1 MDNFLEQL
9 KKNITSSFANTKQS
23 VGDIFG
29 KAQTSLTS
37 LVRGGQQK
45 VDEVIKPLQYD
56 IAISGPT
63 SGSYKPFKN
72 LYLET
77 AAQALGVGAR
87 DTDVLERLPSATFGA
102 LKGAGNGLGEAL
114 SFGWWKPE
122 IKYADDIEK
131 QAGDMTE
138 IEFNVLGTIGTFL
151 VGGELVQG
159 ALRGVPL
166 LARVAT
172 VAPRTFNVLSTGL
185 TFAGLT
191 QIQKDE
197 AQKNALQRAKDFMGD
212 FALGGAFSIAGMKTS
227 FLKSSAI
234 IGPATYVTS
243 LLKGESNGDA
253 LKDTAA
259 MMGLHSL
266 NFAVAKFL
274 PNGSE
279 IENRIEKAASEQ
291 LKITKAEA
299 MEYLGISDKAT
310 AQEMKQAWK
319 NKVVDITKRF
329 PAQANQ
335 TPQEMGVF
343 NQAWNTANRAYE
355 FLAKVSNP
363 EGYTGK
369 SFAQEFQ
376 DLYYQLWRDVPD
388 KRSAIVKAVR
398 SLPAGLS
405 VRATLNDGQR
415 NEIVS
420 ALGGEGAQTR
430 LGKVAELTDADLVSV
445 AMENKIKVT
454 PSKPAVTEELD
465 ISTETYKHGTPVP
478 DKILKEGFSL
488 VKTGETSGYGG
499 VMGRGIYLDLT
510 PEGEGAKLY
519 GTVVDAKIKKGL
531 NLFEWSGKLDEL
543 YTEATKYGDPE
554 TITDVLLKKGYDG
567 VKGLNQMVI
576 FDPKNVVPVVDGKPT
591 VTSKISLSPQ
601 EQKAVKAAEIR
612 DKYITPEEK
621 ELADAEKIPSIGDI
635 LQSSSFQDRLQ
646 GKVIAP
652 TTPRADQLREPPSGK
667 PPRSPQEISL
677 NDAPP
682 SPEGSA
688 LDEIDKMVGKIS
700 TAKSI
705 LGNVKDAIQS
715 FPRMFTDR
723 FAPIKQFEDQIT
735 KLQGQPIDID
745 SSPYVAAR
753 MYAGRFGIVE
763 GSFKDLYNI
772 IQPVRKLRAD
782 FTRFVLS
789 ERAIERGERGFDN
802 PNGVTKETAEQAL
815 VELKDKVGDKAFKAF
830 EQVGQGIQNW
840 SIKSILQPMK
850 DAGILGKE
858 AFTSI
863 IENNKKW
870 MPFHVLEYM
879 PSIEQADHMAVG
891 SETFSV
897 SKQGIVKSLEGTEK
911 IIRDPF
917 MSIVDNLT
925 KSVSLIE
932 RNKVAQKLIE
942 LRNSHPDTAKEFIK
956 FLPDGLRPPPE
967 WEAISVFIDGK
978 VTKWAVPK
986 DLSEAMHAL
995 SPAET
1000 GLMGKMILAS
1010 SKVFKAGTTSLYFP
1024 FTLSNAIR
1032 DYQTATIV
1040 SKWGFNPANWL
1051 SGFKDGLKAA
1061 FKFDSKAYD
1070 EFMTNKGGYGGYIE
1084 SAKGL
1089 AVASEQLF
1097 TPEWMNRAKI
1107 VVNPFQLISTFSEAI
1122 ELAPRLGVYKKG
1134 IAQGATQLEA
1144 AYEARNVTVDFAKAG
1159 IEGRLINMW
1168 IPFVNARW
1176 QGLLTIGRVMKE
1188 NPIRTTARALA
1199 LTVLPGVATYF
1210 YNVMTHEDLWDDI
1223 PQWAKDTYFIMIV
1236 GEGQDSQGNRVPKVV
1251 QIPKGDMGTIFFNP
1265 LMYALE
1271 YVRKQEPTNLFKL
1284 GLEWMSQLSPVA
1296 FTRDGELSAQSFLGS
1311 ALPPA
1316 LKVPLELATN
1326 TNLFTGFPIVPQR
1339 LEKVAPT
1346 EQYDE
1351 KTPQVAVTVGRALG
1365 ISPMKL
1371 THAISGLAGSFSRQV
1386 MNPADIINL
1395 TTQRF
1400 YRLQGGQK
1408 QQAAWDI
1415 KYDAEVGYNT
1425 TRLQMKRLIEQGKLQ
1440 EAQQMA
1446 LKWNQEAGKLIPE
1459 VVPLLMKDD
1468 PKEAALFQSSI
1479 TFDAADLQRLLKT
1492 TLPGGVPENTGTDQ
1506 TLIPL
1511 QPGLN
1516 TNSTMGQLFQGGQQN
1531 SGDTIRRLIY
1541 K

>member
-1 MDNFLEQL
+1 MDNFLDQL
-9 KKNITSSFANTKQS
+9 KKNVTSSFENTKQT

-29 KAQTSLTS
+29 KAQTGLSSLIS
-37 LVRGGQQK
+37 GGQK
-45 VDEVIKPLQYD
+45 KIDEAITPLQYD
-56 IAISGPT
+56 IAIPGPT

-122 IKYADDIEK
+122 IKYANDIEK

-138 IEFNVLGTIGTFL
+138 VEFNVLGTIGTFL

-191 QIQKDE
+191 QLQKDE
-197 AQKNALQRAKDFMGD
+197 AQKSAAARAKDFVGD
-212 FALGGAFSIAGMKTS
+212 FALGGAFSIAGIKTS
-227 FLKSSAI
+227 FIKSSAI

-243 LLKGESNGDA
+243 LLKGESNDDA

-310 AQEMKQAWK
+310 AEEMKQAWK

-329 PAQANQ
+329 PAQAKQ
-335 TPQEMGVF
+335 TSQEMGQF

-376 DLYYQLWRDVPD
+376 DLYYQLWKDVPD

-398 SLPAGLS
+398 NLPAGLS

-420 ALGGEGAQTR
+420 ALGGEQAKTR

-445 AMENKIKVT
+445 AMENGIKVT
-454 PSKPAVTEELD
+454 PSKIAPEQQTAVSPAQ
-465 ISTETYKHGTPVP
+465 
-478 DKILKEGFSL
+478 LK
-488 VKTGETSGYGG
+488 
-499 VMGRGIYLDLT
+499 
-510 PEGEGAKLY
+510 
-519 GTVVDAKIKKGL
+519 
-531 NLFEWSGKLDEL
+531 
-543 YTEATKYGDPE
+543 
-554 TITDVLLKKGYDG
+554 
-567 VKGLNQMVI
+567 
-576 FDPKNVVPVVDGKPT
+576 
-591 VTSKISLSPQ
+591 PQ
-601 EQKAVKAAEIR
+601 EDKAVKAAEIR
-612 DKYITPEEK
+612 DKYKTPEEK
-621 ELADAEKIPSIGDI
+621 ELDDVEKIPSIGDI
-635 LQSSSFQDRLQ
+635 LQSQSFQDRLQ
-646 GKVIAP
+646 GKVVAP
-652 TTPRADQLREPPSGK
+652 STLRTDQLREPPPGK
-667 PPRSPQEISL
+667 PPRPPQEVSL
-677 NDAPP
+677 DNAPP

-688 LDEIDKMVGKIS
+688 LDAIDKMVGKIS

-705 LGNVKDAIQS
+705 LGNVKEAIQS

-723 FAPIKQFEDQIT
+723 FAPIKQFENQIT
-735 KLQGQPIDID
+735 KLQGQPINID

-772 IQPVRKLRAD
+772 LQPVRKLRAD
-782 FTRFVLS
+782 FTRYVLA
-789 ERAIERGERGFDN
+789 ERAIERAERGFDN
-802 PNGVTKETAEQAL
+802 PNGVTQETAEQAL
-815 VELKDKVGDKAFKAF
+815 VELKDKVGDTAFKAF

-840 SIKSILQPMK
+840 SIKSILEPMR
-850 DAGILGKE
+850 DAGILGKQ

-863 IENNKKW
+863 VENNKRW

-879 PSIEQADHMAVG
+879 PSMKQADQMAVG

-897 SKQGIVKSLEGTEK
+897 SKQGVIKSLEGTEK
-911 IIRDPF
+911 LIRDPF

-925 KSVSLIE
+925 KAVSLIE
-932 RNKVAQKLIE
+932 RNKVAQKLID
-942 LRNSHPDTAKEFIK
+942 LRNSHPDAAKEFIK
-956 FLPDGLRPPPE
+956 FLPDGLRPPQD
-967 WEAISVFIDGK
+967 WDSISVFIDGK
-978 VTKWAVPK
+978 VTKWALPK

-1010 SKVFKAGTTSLYFP
+1010 SKAFKAGTTTLYFP

-1032 DYQTATIV
+1032 DYQTASIV

-1061 FKFDSKAYD
+1061 FKFESKAYD
-1070 EFMTNKGGYGGYIE
+1070 DFMTNKGGYGGYIE

-1107 VVNPFQLISTFSEAI
+1107 VVNPFQLISSFSEAI

-1134 IAQGATQLEA
+1134 IAQGASALESA
-1144 AYEARNVTVDFAKAG
+1144 FEARNVTVDFAKAG

-1188 NPIRTTARALA
+1188 NPFRTAARALA

-1210 YNVMTHEDLWDDI
+1210 YNVMQHEDMWDDI
-1223 PQWAKDTYFIMIV
+1223 PQWAKDTYFIIIV

-1284 GLEWMSQLSPVA
+1284 GLEWMSQLSPVP
-1296 FTRDGELSAQSFLGS
+1296 FTRDGELSAQAFFGG

-1316 LKVPLELATN
+1316 LKTPLELATN

-1339 LEKVAPT
+1339 LEKVAPS

-1351 KTPQVAVTVGRALG
+1351 KTPQIAITVGRALG

-1446 LKWNQEAGKLIPE
+1446 LRWNQEAEKLIPQ

-1479 TFDAADLQRLLKT
+1479 TFDAQDLQRLLKT
-1492 TLPGGVPENTGTDQ
+1492 TLPGGVPQKDTTEPA
-1506 TLIPL
+1506 LIPM

-1516 TNSTMGQLFQGGQQN
+1516 NGSN
-1531 SGDTIRRLIY
+1531 TIRSLIY

>member
-9 KKNITSSFANTKQS
+9 KKNITSSFANTKQT

-29 KAQTSLTS
+29 KAQTSLAN

-45 VDEVIKPLQYD
+45 ADEVIAPLQYD
-56 IAISGPT
+56 IAIPGPT

-197 AQKNALQRAKDFMGD
+197 AQKNAAQRAKDFVGD

-227 FLKSSAI
+227 FLKSSAV

-291 LKITKAEA
+291 LKISKAEA

-310 AQEMKQAWK
+310 AEEMKQAWK

-329 PAQANQ
+329 PAQAKQ

-376 DLYYQLWRDVPD
+376 DLYYQLWKDVPD

-420 ALGGEGAQTR
+420 ALGGETAQTR

-445 AMENKIKVT
+445 AMENKISVT
-454 PSKPAVTEELD
+454 PSKITAPA
-465 ISTETYKHGTPVP
+465 
-478 DKILKEGFSL
+478 
-488 VKTGETSGYGG
+488 
-499 VMGRGIYLDLT
+499 
-510 PEGEGAKLY
+510 
-519 GTVVDAKIKKGL
+519 
-531 NLFEWSGKLDEL
+531 
-543 YTEATKYGDPE
+543 E
-554 TITDVLLKKGYDG
+554 TIQLPATEQTAEASAQLKTN
-567 VKGLNQMVI
+567 L
-576 FDPKNVVPVVDGKPT
+576 
-591 VTSKISLSPQ
+591 SLQ

-612 DKYITPEEK
+612 DKYVTPEEK

-635 LQSSSFQDRLQ
+635 LQSQTFQDRLQ
-646 GKVIAP
+646 GKVTAP
-652 TTPRADQLREPPSGK
+652 TSPRADQLREPPPGK
-667 PPRSPQEISL
+667 PPRPPQEVSL
-677 NDAPP
+677 DGAPP

-705 LGNVKDAIQS
+705 LGNIKNAIET

-735 KLQGQPIDID
+735 KLQGQPINID

-763 GSFKDLYNI
+763 GNFKDLYNI
-772 IQPVRKLRAD
+772 LQPVRKLRAD

-789 ERAIERGERGFDN
+789 ERAIERAERGFDN
-802 PNGVTKETAEQAL
+802 PNGVTQQTAEQAL

-863 IENNKKW
+863 VENNKRW

-879 PSIEQADHMAVG
+879 PSMEQADQMAVG

-897 SKQGIVKSLEGTEK
+897 SKQGVVKSLEGTEK

-917 MSIVDNLT
+917 MSIIDNLT
-925 KSVSLIE
+925 KAVSLVE

-942 LRNSHPDTAKEFIK
+942 LRNSHPDAAKEFIK

-1010 SKVFKAGTTSLYFP
+1010 SKAFKAGTTSLYFP

-1032 DYQTATIV
+1032 DYQTASIV

-1084 SAKGL
+1084 SSKGL

-1134 IAQGATQLEA
+1134 IAQGATPLEA

-1188 NPIRTTARALA
+1188 NPFRTTARALA

-1223 PQWAKDTYFIMIV
+1223 PQWAKDTYFIVIV

-1339 LEKVAPT
+1339 LEKVTPT

-1351 KTPQVAVTVGRALG
+1351 KTPQIAVKVGQALG

-1415 KYDAEVGYNT
+1415 KYEAEVGYNT
-1425 TRLQMKRLIEQGKLQ
+1425 TRLQMKRLIEQGQLQ
-1440 EAQQMA
+1440 QAQQMA
-1446 LKWNQEAGKLIPE
+1446 LKWNQEAEKLIPQ

-1468 PKEAALFQSSI
+1468 PKEAASFQSSI

-1492 TLPGGVPENTGTDQ
+1492 TLPGGVPQNAGTDQ

>member
-9 KKNITSSFANTKQS
+9 KKNITSSFANTKQT

-29 KAQTSLTS
+29 KAQTGLTN
-37 LVRGGQQK
+37 LVRGGEQK
-45 VDEVIKPLQYD
+45 VEDIIKPLQYD
-56 IAISGPT
+56 IAIPGPT
-63 SGSYKPFKN
+63 TGSYKPFKN

-87 DTDVLERLPSATFGA
+87 DTDVLERLPSATYGA

-122 IKYADDIEK
+122 IKYANDIEK

-138 IEFNVLGTIGTFL
+138 VEFNVLGTIGTFL

-191 QIQKDE
+191 QLQKDE
-197 AQKNALQRAKDFMGD
+197 AQKDATARAKDFVGD

-243 LLKGESNGDA
+243 LLKGESNQDA
-253 LKDTAA
+253 IKDTVA

-299 MEYLGISDKAT
+299 MEYLGISDKAS
-310 AQEMKQAWK
+310 AEEMKQAWK

-329 PAQANQ
+329 PAQAKQ
-335 TPQEMGVF
+335 TPQEMGLF

-376 DLYYQLWRDVPD
+376 DLYYQLWKDVPD

-405 VRATLNDGQR
+405 VRATLNDAQR

-420 ALGGEGAQTR
+420 ALGGEEAKTK

-445 AMENKIKVT
+445 AMENGIKVT
-454 PSKPAVTEELD
+454 PSK
-465 ISTETYKHGTPVP
+465 
-478 DKILKEGFSL
+478 
-488 VKTGETSGYGG
+488 
-499 VMGRGIYLDLT
+499 
-510 PEGEGAKLY
+510 
-519 GTVVDAKIKKGL
+519 
-531 NLFEWSGKLDEL
+531 
-543 YTEATKYGDPE
+543 
-554 TITDVLLKKGYDG
+554 
-567 VKGLNQMVI
+567 
-576 FDPKNVVPVVDGKPT
+576 VVPEQQ
-591 VTSKISLSPQ
+591 TSAPSAQLKPQ
-601 EQKAVKAAEIR
+601 EEKAVKAAKIR
-612 DKYITPEEK
+612 DKYMTPEEK

-635 LQSSSFQDRLQ
+635 LQSQAFQDRLQ
-646 GKVIAP
+646 GKVVAP
-652 TTPRADQLREPPSGK
+652 TTPRADQLREPPPGK
-667 PPRSPQEISL
+667 APRPPQEVAL
-677 NDAPP
+677 NDASP
-682 SPEGSA
+682 SPEESA

-735 KLQGQPIDID
+735 KLQGQPINID
-745 SSPYVAAR
+745 SSPYIAAR

-763 GSFKDLYNI
+763 QSFKDLYNI
-772 IQPVRKLRAD
+772 LQPVRKLRAD
-782 FTRFVLS
+782 FTRYVLS
-789 ERAIERGERGFDN
+789 ERAIERAERGFDN
-802 PNGVTKETAEQAL
+802 PNGVTQETAEQAL

-879 PSIEQADHMAVG
+879 PSIEQADQMTVG

-897 SKQGIVKSLEGTEK
+897 SKQGIIKSLEGTEK

-942 LRNSHPDTAKEFIK
+942 LRNSHPDAAKEFIK

-1010 SKVFKAGTTSLYFP
+1010 SKAFKAGTTSLYFP

-1032 DYQTATIV
+1032 DYQTASIV

-1061 FKFDSKAYD
+1061 FKFESEAYD
-1070 EFMTNKGGYGGYIE
+1070 EFMANKGGYGGYIE

-1089 AVASEQLF
+1089 SVATEQLF

-1134 IAQGATQLEA
+1134 IAQGASALEA

-1188 NPIRTTARALA
+1188 NPFRTTARALA

-1210 YNVMTHEDLWDDI
+1210 YNVMIHEDLWDDI
-1223 PQWAKDTYFIMIV
+1223 PQWAKDTYFIVIV
-1236 GEGQDSQGNRVPKVV
+1236 GEDQDSQGNRVPKVV

-1351 KTPQVAVTVGRALG
+1351 KTPQIAVTVGQALG

-1371 THAISGLAGSFSRQV
+1371 THAISGMAGSFSRQV

-1446 LKWNQEAGKLIPE
+1446 LRWNQEAEKLIPQ

-1479 TFDAADLQRLLKT
+1479 TFDAQDLQRLLKT
-1492 TLPGGVPENTGTDQ
+1492 TLPGGVPQETENKQ
-1506 TLIPL
+1506 TIIPL
-1511 QPGLN
+1511 QPGPN

-1531 SGDTIRRLIY
+1531 GSDTIRRLIY

>member
-29 KAQTSLTS
+29 KAQTSLTN

-56 IAISGPT
+56 IAIPGPT

-138 IEFNVLGTIGTFL
+138 VEFNVLGTIGTFL

-197 AQKNALQRAKDFMGD
+197 AQKNAAQRAKDFVGD

-253 LKDTAA
+253 LKDTTA

-310 AQEMKQAWK
+310 AEEMKQAWK

-376 DLYYQLWRDVPD
+376 DLYYQLWKDVPD

-415 NEIVS
+415 NEIVTT
-420 ALGGEGAQTR
+420 LGGEEAKTR

-445 AMENKIKVT
+445 AMENKITVT
-454 PSKPAVTEELD
+454 PSKT
-465 ISTETYKHGTPVP
+465 
-478 DKILKEGFSL
+478 
-488 VKTGETSGYGG
+488 
-499 VMGRGIYLDLT
+499 
-510 PEGEGAKLY
+510 
-519 GTVVDAKIKKGL
+519 TV
-531 NLFEWSGKLDEL
+531 
-543 YTEATKYGDPE
+543 PE
-554 TITDVLLKKGYDG
+554 TIQLPATEQTAEASAQLKTN
-567 VKGLNQMVI
+567 L
-576 FDPKNVVPVVDGKPT
+576 
-591 VTSKISLSPQ
+591 SLQ

-635 LQSSSFQDRLQ
+635 LQSQTFQDRLQ
-646 GKVIAP
+646 GKVTAP
-652 TTPRADQLREPPSGK
+652 TTPRADQLRELPPGK
-667 PPRSPQEISL
+667 PPRPPQEVSL
-677 NDAPP
+677 DGAPP

-705 LGNVKDAIQS
+705 LGNIKNAIET

-723 FAPIKQFEDQIT
+723 FAPIKNFEDQIT
-735 KLQGQPIDID
+735 KLQGQPINID

-763 GSFKDLYNI
+763 GNFKDLYNI
-772 IQPVRKLRAD
+772 LQPVRKLRAD

-789 ERAIERGERGFDN
+789 ERAIERAERGFDN

-863 IENNKKW
+863 VENNKRW

-879 PSIEQADHMAVG
+879 PSVEQADQMAVG

-897 SKQGIVKSLEGTEK
+897 SKQGVIKSLEGTEK

-917 MSIVDNLT
+917 MSIIDNLT
-925 KSVSLIE
+925 KSVSLVE
-932 RNKVAQKLIE
+932 RNKVAQKLID
-942 LRNSHPDTAKEFIK
+942 LRNSHPDAAKEFIK
-956 FLPDGLRPPPE
+956 FLPDGLRPPAE
-967 WEAISVFIDGK
+967 WDAISVFIDGK

-995 SPAET
+995 SSAET

-1010 SKVFKAGTTSLYFP
+1010 SKAFKAGTTSLYFP

-1032 DYQTATIV
+1032 DYQTASIV

-1084 SAKGL
+1084 SSKGL

-1134 IAQGATQLEA
+1134 IAQGATRLEA

-1176 QGLLTIGRVMKE
+1176 QGLLTIGKVMKE
-1188 NPIRTTARALA
+1188 NPFRTTVRALA

-1210 YNVMTHEDLWDDI
+1210 YNVMNHEDLWDDI
-1223 PQWAKDTYFIMIV
+1223 PQWAKDTYFIVIV

-1284 GLEWMSQLSPVA
+1284 GLEWMSQLSPVS

-1339 LEKVAPT
+1339 LEKVTPT

-1351 KTPQVAVTVGRALG
+1351 KTPQIAVTAGRALG

-1425 TRLQMKRLIEQGKLQ
+1425 TRLQMKRLIEQGQLQ
-1440 EAQQMA
+1440 QAQQMA
-1446 LKWNQEAGKLIPE
+1446 LKWNQEAEKLISQI
-1459 VVPLLMKDD
+1459 VPLLMKDD
-1468 PKEAALFQSSI
+1468 PKEAASFQSSI

-1492 TLPGGVPENTGTDQ
+1492 TLPGGVPQNAGTDQ

-1531 SGDTIRRLIY
+1531 SGDAIRRLIY

>member
-1 MDNFLEQL
+1 MIMDNFLEQL
-9 KKNITSSFANTKQS
+9 KKNITSSFANTKQT

-29 KAQTSLTS
+29 KAQTGLSN

-45 VDEVIKPLQYD
+45 ADDIIKPLQYD
-56 IAISGPT
+56 IAIPGPT

-77 AAQALGVGAR
+77 AAQTLGLGAR

-191 QIQKDE
+191 QVQKDE
-197 AQKNALQRAKDFMGD
+197 AQKDAASRAKDFIGD

-310 AQEMKQAWK
+310 AEEMKQAWK

-329 PAQANQ
+329 PAQAKQ

-369 SFAQEFQ
+369 TFAQEFQ
-376 DLYYQLWRDVPD
+376 DLYYQLWKDVPD

-445 AMENKIKVT
+445 AMENKISVT
-454 PSKPAVTEELD
+454 PSKITAPEITQLPATEQTAEA
-465 ISTETYKHGTPVP
+465 SAQ
-478 DKILKEGFSL
+478 LKTNLSL
-488 VKTGETSGYGG
+488 
-499 VMGRGIYLDLT
+499 
-510 PEGEGAKLY
+510 
-519 GTVVDAKIKKGL
+519 
-531 NLFEWSGKLDEL
+531 
-543 YTEATKYGDPE
+543 
-554 TITDVLLKKGYDG
+554 
-567 VKGLNQMVI
+567 
-576 FDPKNVVPVVDGKPT
+576 
-591 VTSKISLSPQ
+591 Q

-635 LQSSSFQDRLQ
+635 LQSQTFQDRLQ
-646 GKVIAP
+646 GKVTAP
-652 TTPRADQLREPPSGK
+652 TTPRADQLREPPPGK
-667 PPRSPQEISL
+667 PPRPPQEISL

-700 TAKSI
+700 TATSI
-705 LGNVKDAIQS
+705 LGNIKNAIET

-723 FAPIKQFEDQIT
+723 FAPIKNFEDQIT
-735 KLQGQPIDID
+735 KLQGQPINID

-763 GSFKDLYNI
+763 GNFKDLYNI
-772 IQPVRKLRAD
+772 LQPVRKLRAD

-789 ERAIERGERGFDN
+789 ERAIERAERGFDN
-802 PNGVTKETAEQAL
+802 PNGVTQQTAEQAL

-863 IENNKKW
+863 VENNKRW
-870 MPFHVLEYM
+870 MPFHVLEYI
-879 PSIEQADHMAVG
+879 PSMEQVNQMAVG

-897 SKQGIVKSLEGTEK
+897 SKQGVVKSLEGTEK

-917 MSIVDNLT
+917 MSIIDNLT
-925 KSVSLIE
+925 KAVSLVE

-942 LRNSHPDTAKEFIK
+942 LRNSHPDAAKEFIK

-967 WEAISVFIDGK
+967 WEAISVFIGGK

-1010 SKVFKAGTTSLYFP
+1010 SKAFKAGTTSLYFP

-1032 DYQTATIV
+1032 DYQTASIV

-1084 SAKGL
+1084 SSKGL

-1134 IAQGATQLEA
+1134 IAQGASALEA

-1223 PQWAKDTYFIMIV
+1223 PQWAKDTYFIVIV

-1339 LEKVAPT
+1339 LEKVAST

-1351 KTPQVAVTVGRALG
+1351 KTPQIAVTAGQALG

-1408 QQAAWDI
+1408 QQAAWDV

-1446 LKWNQEAGKLIPE
+1446 LRWNQEAEKLIPQ

-1468 PKEAALFQSSI
+1468 PKEATSFQSSI

-1492 TLPGGVPENTGTDQ
+1492 TLPGGVPADTNTDQ

>member
-9 KKNITSSFANTKQS
+9 KKNITASFANTKQT

-29 KAQTSLTS
+29 KAQTGLTN
-37 LVRGGQQK
+37 LVHGGEQK
-45 VDEVIKPLQYD
+45 VDDIIKPLQYD
-56 IAISGPT
+56 IAIPGPT

-87 DTDVLERLPSATFGA
+87 DTDVLERLPSATFGT

-122 IKYADDIEK
+122 IKYANDIEK

-138 IEFNVLGTIGTFL
+138 VEFNVLGTIGTFL

-191 QIQKDE
+191 QLQKDE
-197 AQKNALQRAKDFMGD
+197 AQKDAAARAKDFAGD

-243 LLKGESNGDA
+243 LLKGESNQDA
-253 LKDTAA
+253 IKDTVA

-299 MEYLGISDKAT
+299 MEYLGIGDKAS
-310 AQEMKQAWK
+310 AEEMKQAWK

-329 PAQANQ
+329 PAQAKQ
-335 TPQEMGVF
+335 TPQEMGQF

-398 SLPAGLS
+398 NLPAGLS
-405 VRATLNDGQR
+405 VRATLNDAQR

-420 ALGGEGAQTR
+420 ALGGEEAKTR

-445 AMENKIKVT
+445 AMENKISVT
-454 PSKPAVTEELD
+454 PSK
-465 ISTETYKHGTPVP
+465 
-478 DKILKEGFSL
+478 
-488 VKTGETSGYGG
+488 
-499 VMGRGIYLDLT
+499 
-510 PEGEGAKLY
+510 
-519 GTVVDAKIKKGL
+519 
-531 NLFEWSGKLDEL
+531 
-543 YTEATKYGDPE
+543 
-554 TITDVLLKKGYDG
+554 
-567 VKGLNQMVI
+567 
-576 FDPKNVVPVVDGKPT
+576 VVPEQQAAA
-591 VTSKISLSPQ
+591 SSAQLMPQ
-601 EQKAVKAAEIR
+601 EQKAVQAADIR
-612 DKYITPEEK
+612 DKYMTPEEK

-635 LQSSSFQDRLQ
+635 LQSQTFQDRLR
-646 GKVIAP
+646 GKVTAP
-652 TTPRADQLREPPSGK
+652 TSLRADQLREPPPGK
-667 PPRSPQEISL
+667 PHRPPQEVAL

-705 LGNVKDAIQS
+705 LGNVKEAIQS

-735 KLQGQPIDID
+735 KLQGQPINID

-763 GSFKDLYNI
+763 QSFKDLYNI
-772 IQPVRKLRAD
+772 LQPVRKLRAD

-840 SIKSILQPMK
+840 SIKSILQPMR

-879 PSIEQADHMAVG
+879 HSMEQADQMAVG

-897 SKQGIVKSLEGTEK
+897 SKQGIIKSLEGTEK

-917 MSIVDNLT
+917 VSIVDNLT

-942 LRNSHPDTAKEFIK
+942 LRNSHPDAAKEFIK

-1010 SKVFKAGTTSLYFP
+1010 SKAFKAGTTSLYFP

-1032 DYQTATIV
+1032 DYQTASIV

-1061 FKFDSKAYD
+1061 FKFESKAYD
-1070 EFMTNKGGYGGYIE
+1070 EFMANKGGYGGYIE

-1134 IAQGATQLEA
+1134 IAQGASALEA

-1188 NPIRTTARALA
+1188 NPFRTTARALA

-1223 PQWAKDTYFIMIV
+1223 PQWAKDTYFIVIV

-1351 KTPQVAVTVGRALG
+1351 KTPQIAVTAGQALG

-1446 LKWNQEAGKLIPE
+1446 LRWNQEAEKLIPQ
-1459 VVPLLMKDD
+1459 VVPLIMKDD

-1479 TFDAADLQRLLKT
+1479 TFDAQDLQRLLKT
-1492 TLPGGVPENTGTDQ
+1492 TLPGGVPQDTENNQ

-1511 QPGLN
+1511 QPGPN